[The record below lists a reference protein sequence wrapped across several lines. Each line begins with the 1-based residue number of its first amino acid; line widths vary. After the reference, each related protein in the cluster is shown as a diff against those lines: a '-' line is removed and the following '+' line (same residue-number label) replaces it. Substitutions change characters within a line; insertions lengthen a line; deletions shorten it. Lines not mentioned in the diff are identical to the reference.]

1 MERNWIRI
9 ALAISLLLNVGV
21 LGGVAYQAWR
31 LGSLPELSAYFGM
44 PHERLPDYLGL
55 SREQAAKWH
64 ELETGFLDAL
74 ADDARTIRAHR
85 ERMIH
90 EIFSAQ
96 PDPAVVE
103 RERALIFARQ
113 EAQQRRIIGQ
123 LLREREFLSPEQRAK
138 LAELLLRQT
147 PGNVTAVERLH
158 GHSPDG
164 QATTTGG
171 H

>member
-1 MERNWIRI
+1 MERHGIRI

-31 LGSLPELSAYFGM
+31 LGSLPEPSAYFGM

-55 SREQAAKWH
+55 SREQSAKWH

-74 ADDARTIRAHR
+74 ADDAHTIRAHR

-90 EIFSAQ
+90 EIFGAQ

-103 RERALIFARQ
+103 RERALIFERQ

-123 LLREREFLSPEQRAK
+123 LLRERELLSAGQRAK
-138 LAELLLRQT
+138 LADLLIRQT
-147 PGNVTAVERLH
+147 PGNATAIERLH
-158 GHSPDG
+158 GRSPDRE
-164 QATTTGG
+164 ATPTGG